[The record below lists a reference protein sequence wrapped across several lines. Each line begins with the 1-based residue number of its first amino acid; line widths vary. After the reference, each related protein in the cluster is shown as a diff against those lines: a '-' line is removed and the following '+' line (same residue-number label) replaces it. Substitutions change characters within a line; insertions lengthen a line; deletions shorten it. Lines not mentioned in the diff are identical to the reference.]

1 MEDITPEQRMQAR
14 MLREIAAGRVEA
26 IRHLIEKVDA
36 ERGKDADYTP
46 HEYDLMAHDMG
57 FALLLLL
64 TAVLVYIDPM
74 DDLGPIGTLPPKD
87 RVN

>member
-1 MEDITPEQRMQAR
+1 MQGITPEQRQQAR

-26 IRHLIEKVDA
+26 VRKLIEQVDA

-46 HEYDLMAHDMG
+46 HEYDLMAHDTG
-57 FALLLLL
+57 FALLLML
-64 TAVLVYIDPM
+64 TAVLVYLDPM
-74 DDLGPIGTLPPKD
+74 DDLGPIGTLPAKD